1 MLIHVRRFRE
11 WLEETHSTGFELRRH
26 FFRRFFDSELVS
38 TPGQWRVVAGGAI
51 AIVMS
56 ISLVFI
62 QAYYHKYAM
71 LDALPTSEPYRL
83 AVLADVL
90 FAIALS
96 MAIVGLFTTLL
107 WPSLFPGLRDY
118 LAFASLPIRTRDV
131 FVAKFTALLTF
142 AAAFTAATT
151 LLPSVVLAAVMTQHR
166 NGGHGQGLLQ
176 LPAIFLSASVA
187 SLFIFFLLVA
197 LQGVLLNLLPVREF
211 PRISLAVQGVLLT
224 LFLCALPLVCS
235 IPSLAS
241 SMTARPPWAIW
252 TPPIWFLGLDQ
263 VIAGNRD
270 PFAFRLAEMG
280 LTCFAGAAAAAIVTY
295 LWSYR
300 RHKNRLLLC
309 PTLEKASGLGWPA
322 ALADRFIP
330 NPREL
335 AVFAF
340 VAKTLGRSRQH
351 RMVLT
356 GFSAIAFAVIFE
368 SIVSLAFS
376 GGYHAI
382 SAHTA
387 ALRQVVISAP
397 LALSLFVLCGFR
409 YLFRLPVELRAN
421 WVFRMNEP
429 GNRLIL
435 LAGVERFLLYCAV
448 LPVALITMPFEMR
461 FLGAMSGGVA
471 TLACLLS
478 SLALMELLLMQS
490 EKIPFTSSYL
500 PGRQPL
506 ILTVVL
512 YAVAVILYVSILA
525 NVVNWC
531 LHSTGSEVALIVG
544 LLAVWWKARTTRRDL
559 RQFGQLEFEEIIE
572 PAVQTLSIERH

>member
-1 MLIHVRRFRE
+1 MLMHLRRFRE

-38 TPGQWRVVAGGAI
+38 TPGQWRVVAGGAV

-71 LDALPTSEPYRL
+71 LDALPSGEPYRL

-96 MAIVGLFTTLL
+96 MAIIGLFTTLL

-131 FVAKFTALLTF
+131 FVAKFTALLAF
-142 AAAFTAATT
+142 AGAFTAATT

-166 NGGHGQGLLQ
+166 YGAHAVIQV
-176 LPAIFLSASVA
+176 PAIFISASLAAIFV
-187 SLFIFFLLVA
+187 FFLLVA
-197 LQGVLLNLLPVREF
+197 LQGVLLNILPVREF
-211 PRISLAVQGVLLT
+211 PRISLAIQGVLLT

-235 IPSLAS
+235 IPSLQN
-241 SMTARPPWAIW
+241 SMTARPSWAIW
-252 TPPIWFLGLDQ
+252 TPPVWFLGLDQ
-263 VIAGNRD
+263 IIAGNRD
-270 PFAFRLAEMG
+270 PFAIRLAEMG
-280 LTCFAGAAAAAIVTY
+280 LAGVGIAAAAAITTY

-309 PTLEKASGLGWPA
+309 PTLEKAAGLGWPA
-322 ALADRFIP
+322 SLADRLIP

-356 GFSAIAFAVIFE
+356 GFGAIALAVIFE

-382 SAHTA
+382 SAHTP
-387 ALRQVVISAP
+387 ALRQVIVSAP

-435 LAGVERFLLYCAV
+435 LAGVERFLIYCAI

-461 FLGAMSGGVA
+461 LLGAMSGFVV
-471 TLACLLS
+471 TLACLLCS
-478 SLALMELLLMQS
+478 FALMELLLMQS

-525 NVVNWC
+525 SVVNWC
-531 LHSTGSEVALIVG
+531 LHSTGSEVALIAA